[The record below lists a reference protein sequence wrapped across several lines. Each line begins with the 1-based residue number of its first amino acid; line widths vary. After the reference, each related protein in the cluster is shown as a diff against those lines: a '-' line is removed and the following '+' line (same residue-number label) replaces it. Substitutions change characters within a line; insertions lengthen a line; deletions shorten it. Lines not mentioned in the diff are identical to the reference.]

1 MAIKKP
7 TGLSPEI
14 EKQIS
19 EIEHMTLD
27 EIQTLMR
34 YYLGVASDKLPAGI
48 GVLSKA
54 ANKRMRAIKREIQNN
69 PRRARE
75 LLGH

>member
-34 YYLGVASDKLPAGI
+34 DYLGITSSKLPPGI

-69 PRRARE
+69 PHRARE